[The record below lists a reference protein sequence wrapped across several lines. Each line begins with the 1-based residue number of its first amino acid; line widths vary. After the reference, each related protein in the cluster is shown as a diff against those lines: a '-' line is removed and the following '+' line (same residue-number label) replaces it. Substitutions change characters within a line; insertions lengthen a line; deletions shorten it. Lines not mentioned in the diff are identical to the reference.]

1 MIDIKQFI
9 ESHIPQ
15 MDSPEKVYQ
24 LFQGLGYK
32 TLDPSYKGK
41 EAWGLREKDK
51 EFIKQIYAIAN
62 YKKKFQIFLVEL
74 KTLSPGI
81 LREIPLYFEREI
93 QYPFFIFTPDY
104 QNYTFVLIEKIRE
117 DVGVWKRKIIKLNLD
132 RENAY
137 YTDKWILSE
146 IALKDPTDD
155 PKKIFKSLQQA
166 FGIQKVTKRFFV
178 EYHKNF
184 DMLIESLKRNN
195 RGIPLFNYPERLYAF
210 AQRFMGRL
218 MFLYFLQK
226 KGWLAGDKKFI
237 TNWFNKTKRER
248 KNFYQS
254 ILKPLFFEIL
264 NRKRP
269 NDNSPFGKIPFL
281 NGGLFE
287 KDYDELVYIPDTTI
301 ENILKFLNFY
311 NFTISEEVPLEVEVA
326 VNPEMLGKI
335 FESMLPEYERG
346 EKGTFYTPRP
356 IVHYMCRESLKEYL
370 VSFSDIPRYKILPLI
385 EEGRVK
391 QLTATEAKKVYE
403 LLRNVKILD
412 PAVGS
417 GAFLVGMMQEI
428 IRLRKALGSILEE
441 KILDAELKREIIQEN
456 LYGVDIEP
464 EAIEIAR
471 LRLWLSLV
479 VDEEKPEPLPNL
491 DYKILQGNSLIGTIK
506 GYNLLKLF
514 ESGKLELQI
523 GKKEVIPSKQLELF
537 SKIETLKKEK
547 LKIEEKIKKGAYTL
561 SQGKLKFLNFQLYQ
575 INNQLKKLKPKDN
588 IKVVKNQDM
597 FGIQVEVSDYH
608 RLRNQ
613 FAFITDP
620 LKRKEAKEK
629 LQLYEKEIFRIAK
642 EQIISKFRQDIN
654 NIRERYKFRDIPK
667 TKQNKINKLELTISE
682 IDRIFSQ
689 YEKDKVK
696 PFFLPQWEFKDIYR
710 EKGGFDIVIANPPY
724 VRTQKLSDLPYRED
738 LKNHHGYI
746 DDLYVHF
753 TFRAFELA
761 RSRGIITFITSDT
774 YLTLAW
780 KERMRRLLQDYRL
793 RRLILTPKAFEA
805 TVNTAIYIAQKE
817 VLSDYNLTF
826 IDAREISS
834 NEDQNWEDR
843 LIVFEELK
851 EIEAYD
857 TQTPVRLGNKELEVS
872 YSRYA
877 DIGQYRVPIEI
888 YKKSVKRVFF
898 PPTEKNLKIY
908 QKFMPKMNELYEKWW
923 DKIKSSKDIQKHK
936 KEIKGYLSTLRPG
949 DITLLGLITEGGQ
962 GLATADN
969 GRFLAVLEGT
979 EEAKRIEERLKD
991 FEKKWKKKDSKI
1003 YETYQELLKRYPRNE
1018 ALDKLRRKFGEK
1030 KLGFPRGFIYKIIKK
1045 EDVFDIASHLS
1056 KITGFED
1063 QEAER
1068 QRIIFEGLETPR
1080 YWVSF
1085 ETTKSAE
1092 DVYFWSPNVICIN
1105 WSKEVVKWFFRYS
1118 GKNAYRMPVIRNPHL
1133 YFCKGVIL
1141 SRFHR
1146 LRAKVVGYSI
1156 FDDSHPF
1163 LTVINNIL
1171 GNNSEKMLSAL
1182 LNSSI
1187 LGIIFDEFYATK
1199 KFELNALRLLP
1210 IVIPSASQQKGIET
1224 LVNKAIAI
1232 QKKRYA
1238 TKDEDE
1244 KSRLWQELQEV
1255 QRQISRKV
1263 EEIYGI

>member
-1 MIDIKQFI
+1 MIGIKQFI

-51 EFIKQIYAIAN
+51 EFIKRIYAIVD

-81 LREIPLYFEREI
+81 IREIPLYFEREI
-93 QYPFFIFTPDY
+93 QYPFFVFTPDY

-117 DVGVWKRKIIKLNLD
+117 DVGVWKRKLIKLNLD

-137 YTDKWILSE
+137 YTDRWVLSE
-146 IALKDPTDD
+146 IALKDETDD
-155 PKKIFKSLQQA
+155 PKKIYKSLQQA
-166 FGIQKVTKRFFV
+166 FGVQKVTKKFFV
-178 EYHKNF
+178 EYKKNF

-195 RGIPLFNYPERLYAF
+195 RGIPLFYYPEHLYAF

-237 TNWFNKTKRER
+237 TNWFNKSKKER
-248 KNFYQS
+248 KNFYQN
-254 ILKPLFFEIL
+254 ILEPLFFEIL

-269 NDNSPFGKIPFL
+269 NDDSPFGKIPFL

-287 KDYDELVYIPDTTI
+287 KDYDGLVYIPDTTI
-301 ENILKFLNFY
+301 ENILKFLNSY

-346 EKGTFYTPRP
+346 KKGTFYTPRP

-370 VSFSDIPRYKILPLI
+370 VSFSDIPRYKVLPLI
-385 EEGRVK
+385 EEGKVK
-391 QLTATEAKKVYE
+391 QLTPAEAKKLHE
-403 LLRNVKILD
+403 LLKNVKILD

-428 IRLRKALGSILEE
+428 IRLRRALGSILDE

-479 VDEEKPEPLPNL
+479 VDEEEPEPLPNL
-491 DYKILQGNSLIGTIK
+491 DYKILQGNSLIETIK
-506 GYNLLKLF
+506 GYNILKLF
-514 ESGKLELQI
+514 ESGELEFKI
-523 GKKEVIPSKQLELF
+523 DKKEFIPSRQLELF
-537 SKIETLKKEK
+537 NRIERLEEEKRKIEG
-547 LKIEEKIKKGAYTL
+547 KIKKSAYRL
-561 SQGKLKFLNFQLYQ
+561 SRSEIKLLQHQLYQ
-575 INNQLKKLKPKDN
+575 INNQLKRLKTKDDVEILKQGEIFKEK
-588 IKVVKNQDM
+588 IK
-597 FGIQVEVSDYH
+597 VSDYH
-608 RLRNQ
+608 KLRSQ

-620 LKRKEAKEK
+620 LKRKQVKEELEQHERRIFQAAKD
-629 LQLYEKEIFRIAK
+629 
-642 EQIISKFRQDIN
+642 QIISGFRKEIDC
-654 NIRERYKFRDIPK
+654 IRESYRYRSIPK
-667 TKQNKINKLELTISE
+667 TKQARITKLELTISE

-696 PFFLPQWEFKDIYR
+696 PLFLPQWEFKDIYR
-710 EKGGFDIVIANPPY
+710 KKGGFDIVIANPPY

-761 RSRGIITFITSDT
+761 RPRGIITFITSDT

-817 VLSDYNLTF
+817 ALSNYNFTF
-826 IDAREISS
+826 LDAREISGD
-834 NEDQNWEDR
+834 EDENWEDK
-843 LIVFEELK
+843 LIVFEGLK

-857 TQTPVRLGNKELEVS
+857 TQIPIRLGDKELEVS

-908 QKFMPKMNELYEKWW
+908 QKFMSKMNKLYEKWW
-923 DKIKSSKDIQKHK
+923 DKIKSSKDIQKNK
-936 KEIKGYLSTLRPG
+936 KEIEEYVATLRPG

-979 EEAKRIEERLKD
+979 EEAKRIEERLKE
-991 FEKKWKKKDSKI
+991 FERKWQREESKV
-1003 YETYQELLKRYPRNE
+1003 YQTYQELLKQYPRNE
-1018 ALDKLRRKFGEK
+1018 TIDRLRKKFGEK

-1045 EDVFDIASHLS
+1045 EFNFDIASHLS
-1056 KITGFED
+1056 KIAGFED

-1080 YWVSF
+1080 CWVSF

-1105 WSKEVVKWFFRYS
+1105 WSKEVVKW
-1118 GKNAYRMPVIRNPHL
+1118 L
-1133 YFCKGVIL
+1133 
-1141 SRFHR
+1141 
-1146 LRAKVVGYSI
+1146 LRAMVY
-1156 FDDSHPF
+1156 
-1163 LTVINNIL
+1163 T
-1171 GNNSEKMLSAL
+1171 
-1182 LNSSI
+1182 
-1187 LGIIFDEFYATK
+1187 
-1199 KFELNALRLLP
+1199 
-1210 IVIPSASQQKGIET
+1210 Q
-1224 LVNKAIAI
+1224 
-1232 QKKRYA
+1232 
-1238 TKDEDE
+1238 
-1244 KSRLWQELQEV
+1244 
-1255 QRQISRKV
+1255 
-1263 EEIYGI
+1263 

>member
-1 MIDIKQFI
+1 
-9 ESHIPQ
+9 
-15 MDSPEKVYQ
+15 
-24 LFQGLGYK
+24 
-32 TLDPSYKGK
+32 
-41 EAWGLREKDK
+41 
-51 EFIKQIYAIAN
+51 
-62 YKKKFQIFLVEL
+62 
-74 KTLSPGI
+74 
-81 LREIPLYFEREI
+81 
-93 QYPFFIFTPDY
+93 
-104 QNYTFVLIEKIRE
+104 
-117 DVGVWKRKIIKLNLD
+117 
-132 RENAY
+132 
-137 YTDKWILSE
+137 
-146 IALKDPTDD
+146 
-155 PKKIFKSLQQA
+155 
-166 FGIQKVTKRFFV
+166 
-178 EYHKNF
+178 
-184 DMLIESLKRNN
+184 
-195 RGIPLFNYPERLYAF
+195 
-210 AQRFMGRL
+210 
-218 MFLYFLQK
+218 
-226 KGWLAGDKKFI
+226 
-237 TNWFNKTKRER
+237 
-248 KNFYQS
+248 
-254 ILKPLFFEIL
+254 
-264 NRKRP
+264 
-269 NDNSPFGKIPFL
+269 
-281 NGGLFE
+281 
-287 KDYDELVYIPDTTI
+287 
-301 ENILKFLNFY
+301 
-311 NFTISEEVPLEVEVA
+311 
-326 VNPEMLGKI
+326 
-335 FESMLPEYERG
+335 
-346 EKGTFYTPRP
+346 
-356 IVHYMCRESLKEYL
+356 
-370 VSFSDIPRYKILPLI
+370 
-385 EEGRVK
+385 
-391 QLTATEAKKVYE
+391 
-403 LLRNVKILD
+403 
-412 PAVGS
+412 
-417 GAFLVGMMQEI
+417 
-428 IRLRKALGSILEE
+428 
-441 KILDAELKREIIQEN
+441 
-456 LYGVDIEP
+456 
-464 EAIEIAR
+464 
-471 LRLWLSLV
+471 
-479 VDEEKPEPLPNL
+479 
-491 DYKILQGNSLIGTIK
+491 
-506 GYNLLKLF
+506 
-514 ESGKLELQI
+514 
-523 GKKEVIPSKQLELF
+523 
-537 SKIETLKKEK
+537 
-547 LKIEEKIKKGAYTL
+547 
-561 SQGKLKFLNFQLYQ
+561 
-575 INNQLKKLKPKDN
+575 
-588 IKVVKNQDM
+588 
-597 FGIQVEVSDYH
+597 
-608 RLRNQ
+608 
-613 FAFITDP
+613 
-620 LKRKEAKEK
+620 
-629 LQLYEKEIFRIAK
+629 
-642 EQIISKFRQDIN
+642 
-654 NIRERYKFRDIPK
+654 
-667 TKQNKINKLELTISE
+667 
-682 IDRIFSQ
+682 
-689 YEKDKVK
+689 
-696 PFFLPQWEFKDIYR
+696 
-710 EKGGFDIVIANPPY
+710 
-724 VRTQKLSDLPYRED
+724 
-738 LKNHHGYI
+738 
-746 DDLYVHF
+746 
-753 TFRAFELA
+753 
-761 RSRGIITFITSDT
+761 
-774 YLTLAW
+774 
-780 KERMRRLLQDYRL
+780 MRRLLQDYRL

-936 KEIKGYLSTLRPG
+936 KEIEEYLSTLRPG
-949 DITLLGLITEGGQ
+949 DVTLLGVITDGGV
-962 GLATADN
+962 GLQTGDN

-991 FEKKWKKKDSKI
+991 FEKKWKRKDSKI

-1255 QRQISRKV
+1255 QRQIDRKI